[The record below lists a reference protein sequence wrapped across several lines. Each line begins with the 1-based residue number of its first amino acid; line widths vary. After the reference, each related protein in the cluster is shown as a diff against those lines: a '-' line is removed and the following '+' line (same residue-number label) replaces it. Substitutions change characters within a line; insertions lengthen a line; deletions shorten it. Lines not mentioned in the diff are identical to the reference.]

1 MRNFY
6 KNLKNMVMVGNNPDS
21 ILSRFSLVSLI
32 LMTIGVGQA
41 WAGNKWTVK
50 VGVGTN
56 YVGQGSAVAQVYSDA
71 VGALAG
77 VKATTETATTA
88 TLKEK
93 SWSSTVNTTNAHCIY
108 TATAY
113 DGYAFDA
120 WYTNAACS
128 SGKTTGNPYNGT
140 SEGGTL
146 FSGKN
151 YTYTYYAKFKAIT
164 VSSAGSATAISFN
177 HPMTDSVILYFPV
190 SDYAD
195 ADADFNAPTITAKTG
210 WSIKSWKLNTST
222 HKVEVVCEF
231 VANSNVAKGSY
242 VATVTLTAKSNE
254 QNTGTVT
261 ASVDLTP
268 TLTFENGTCD
278 ISVSDN
284 DKTTLNVAGL
294 LTTYKG
300 ADDVAGDGT
309 ITYSLKTA
317 NNDASITSAGVFYA
331 KATGTYTIV
340 ASAAKG
346 RYYAK
351 TAEFDVVVGK
361 RTPTFS
367 WAKTEENDHIYAGDV
382 LTNVAQAKYGK
393 ANVDGLAYSY
403 SSGNTGVVVVD
414 EDKTTLRVQSTGFT
428 TAQNVIISVSTE
440 ENDYYL
446 EGSDSHTYYIE
457 PKQTPEFY
465 MNGNAIPV
473 EGAEI
478 HLKIGETANFSFDK
492 VDESK
497 FSTPQN
503 PQFVSYVH
511 NSTNHTGVLTATTAG
526 DETVQFSQTGTNL
539 INAGNRSVHVYVE
552 RHPVSLTTTLDGGT
566 WKVDSVYT
574 GAIYSITEGDGEHN
588 LNVVNVTSSNESV
601 LKKVDGNWKAVGAG
615 TATLTISHANTDYWA
630 ADTVYA
636 HITVEKYDP
645 VFDWSGVR
653 DTLNFNTMYIN
664 PVASSFTGNPV
675 TYESN
680 KAAVVVVNDTILR
693 TAETADNAVTITAK
707 QVGNYKYNDR
717 SETKTVKVLKLRNHV
732 EINVTSSETY
742 SAVYGGK
749 QGEVEWNGNN
759 GIRLG
764 GSKTGAFDAPAWNW
778 DDKYVD
784 IKFEGIPRTV
794 SFTTGVTSGAATA
807 GVSGNGFWY
816 MVEHTK
822 NGSWSSSNLWTENN
836 SNNPGSITK
845 DLEPGTDMIRICYTG
860 NFAGYVKNLKITER
874 TELTASKD
882 TIDFG
887 DNHRVGDNATET
899 SFTIDWYNLNPL
911 TVTSNNDKFVVLT
924 PTVACEKDSFKTNV
938 PIRVK
943 YLHNEEGTDDEGK
956 ITITNTVDGK
966 KAEVVVLGKTY
977 KREQAIDWL
986 SDYEEE
992 SPVIIGGDTV
1002 KLATATSG
1010 LTVTYVSLDNSIAEV
1025 IDDTLV
1031 YAKALG
1037 EVTIK
1042 AQQEGNDSWN
1052 AAEEIS
1058 KTFRV
1063 TQKIR
1068 QIIAWDQNLTRLN
1081 PEAEVKRDT
1090 LRARVMVANA
1100 ETGELEEVPS
1110 QTAKITYEI
1119 TGASDIVSLV
1129 NDSIITFTTKEGTTS
1144 IRASVPEDE
1153 TYAAASL
1160 TKPARVRKPANG
1172 CDDQLI
1178 PTDKGAGFQ
1187 FFTSNLLE
1195 ELTKEVTLDRSEGEP
1210 GEFTFFH
1217 HGEYYVAPV
1226 IHTNHYKGE
1235 IQVYQKVNNAWS
1247 EEPIFTVTPA
1257 IDNSVETAP
1266 VPLDRRATH
1275 LKFVRPAGGQG
1286 YHYIDSISVFRKKY
1300 IESETNAID
1309 LGTINRG
1316 DLQNVDVTVN
1326 YSDCKSDL
1334 VLSHKD
1340 SQLSLKQGKTVIKN
1354 ISIECGEVN
1363 HFTMRV
1369 TVTPDKPGD
1378 FKDTIVIADTLGG
1391 LELAIPVS
1399 AFIKKS
1405 SQNITWNQ
1413 DTAVLTT
1420 ANLTLNASATS
1431 NGDVTY
1437 SVVGSSDVAS
1447 VNATTGVVTIKTSG
1461 KVTFR
1466 ATQAGNDYYES
1477 VYVDKTFSI
1486 SKVKSAITTAPT
1498 AAEMTLPNTN
1508 LADCALSNGAANVEG
1523 SFDWDDKTIDATY
1536 NNSGYKVVFTPTNTN
1551 WYDTASCVVVVPVN
1565 KQTQIITW
1573 NFDVSEMYCN
1583 AIYAFTGGSAATASS
1598 GLAVRYESSAD
1609 TIAYVDDAK

>member
-1 MRNFY
+1 
-6 KNLKNMVMVGNNPDS
+6 
-21 ILSRFSLVSLI
+21 
-32 LMTIGVGQA
+32 
-41 WAGNKWTVK
+41 
-50 VGVGTN
+50 
-56 YVGQGSAVAQVYSDA
+56 
-71 VGALAG
+71 
-77 VKATTETATTA
+77 
-88 TLKEK
+88 
-93 SWSSTVNTTNAHCIY
+93 
-108 TATAY
+108 
-113 DGYAFDA
+113 
-120 WYTNAACS
+120 
-128 SGKTTGNPYNGT
+128 
-140 SEGGTL
+140 
-146 FSGKN
+146 
-151 YTYTYYAKFKAIT
+151 
-164 VSSAGSATAISFN
+164 
-177 HPMTDSVILYFPV
+177 
-190 SDYAD
+190 
-195 ADADFNAPTITAKTG
+195 
-210 WSIKSWKLNTST
+210 
-222 HKVEVVCEF
+222 
-231 VANSNVAKGSY
+231 
-242 VATVTLTAKSNE
+242 
-254 QNTGTVT
+254 
-261 ASVDLTP
+261 
-268 TLTFENGTCD
+268 
-278 ISVSDN
+278 
-284 DKTTLNVAGL
+284 
-294 LTTYKG
+294 
-300 ADDVAGDGT
+300 
-309 ITYSLKTA
+309 
-317 NNDASITSAGVFYA
+317 
-331 KATGTYTIV
+331 
-340 ASAAKG
+340 
-346 RYYAK
+346 
-351 TAEFDVVVGK
+351 
-361 RTPTFS
+361 
-367 WAKTEENDHIYAGDV
+367 
-382 LTNVAQAKYGK
+382 
-393 ANVDGLAYSY
+393 
-403 SSGNTGVVVVD
+403 
-414 EDKTTLRVQSTGFT
+414 
-428 TAQNVIISVSTE
+428 
-440 ENDYYL
+440 
-446 EGSDSHTYYIE
+446 
-457 PKQTPEFY
+457 
-465 MNGNAIPV
+465 
-473 EGAEI
+473 
-478 HLKIGETANFSFDK
+478 
-492 VDESK
+492 
-497 FSTPQN
+497 
-503 PQFVSYVH
+503 
-511 NSTNHTGVLTATTAG
+511 
-526 DETVQFSQTGTNL
+526 
-539 INAGNRSVHVYVE
+539 
-552 RHPVSLTTTLDGGT
+552 
-566 WKVDSVYT
+566 
-574 GAIYSITEGDGEHN
+574 
-588 LNVVNVTSSNESV
+588 
-601 LKKVDGNWKAVGAG
+601 
-615 TATLTISHANTDYWA
+615 
-630 ADTVYA
+630 
-636 HITVEKYDP
+636 
-645 VFDWSGVR
+645 
-653 DTLNFNTMYIN
+653 
-664 PVASSFTGNPV
+664 
-675 TYESN
+675 
-680 KAAVVVVNDTILR
+680 
-693 TAETADNAVTITAK
+693 
-707 QVGNYKYNDR
+707 
-717 SETKTVKVLKLRNHV
+717 
-732 EINVTSSETY
+732 
-742 SAVYGGK
+742 
-749 QGEVEWNGNN
+749 
-759 GIRLG
+759 
-764 GSKTGAFDAPAWNW
+764 
-778 DDKYVD
+778 
-784 IKFEGIPRTV
+784 
-794 SFTTGVTSGAATA
+794 
-807 GVSGNGFWY
+807 

-1609 TIAYVDDAK
+1609 TIAYVDDAKYLKIIKGGEVTITAYQDGNDTCAAAQPVAKTFIINRMAPTIVSMPTATSMKIGRNLSDASLTGGEAELGGVTVEGAFAWVNGNTTSMNEAGIFNKQVIFTPSNLNYYEPVELTMTVSVEKYAPVIAHTLHGSDITYGQALTSSTISGTLTATDTVKLPNVEVAGTYAWLNPSAVVNAGNPNPTTALVRFSPTNTDWYDAVDFEVPLNVAKAAPVLNVTASDIVIGQKLSQSHLTNAGTSGTCAWDPSLNAETTVYNVEGDYANLPFVFTSTDPNYTNGTGVVTLHVNVGFVFNGNADGDWTKGSNWQDGNQPGTTDNVLVNADVEIDGPITVGSLTIAEGVDVIVKDGGSLTINGSSLDRTTYGNIHVENGGSLTCGGGEVKVNNFYLDAKLGNVNGNQPANSGQVTGETVLTINGDAYFDLALDPSGECSPGWYDFTVPFPVDVMTGITRFDNTTGEEKTIKNEVNYAIMDFSESRHVASGYGWKKFRGVMQPGQCYTITIDDVDNVYRFKKTKTGTFNNQTEETLAYTDSEVSYRGWNGLGNGTLKHIDLSTEDNIIEKVQIYNHATNSYTTADMNEFSFVVGSSYFVQAPVANSVISYTAGTKANDYLRAPRRAAAKVNSEFKLTLMSENTDVEADRLYVGASEEALDSYEIGRDLTKFGNPTDSKVAQVWANAYGMKLCDIDMLLTDNAAECTLGLYAPKAGSFWLAIDYAPENATLYLTHNGNIVWDLTISPYLFDLSKGTTAGYGLRIETKKAPAITTDIEQSETSGQSSVRKVLIDNKVYIVTPDGKMYDVIGKGMKF